1 MREGFK
7 ERTDL
12 MSKKKGLLKAAV
24 LCLLTAFTAGFS
36 MPFAVLAD
44 EEKDKGKVVRVG
56 VHEDPFFITDK
67 YGRKSGY
74 SYEYQRKIAAYTGWT
89 YEYVEGS
96 WSGLLEKL
104 KKGEI
109 DLMSDVSFSEERKK
123 DMLFSSLPMGTEAY
137 YIYITN
143 NNQDINSKNLSTL
156 NGKKIGVAEG
166 SIQKEIFLDWE
177 RSHGISAEIIEM
189 STSEADSLKQL
200 GTKYDAFVTIDIYGS
215 NEKLVPVCKIGSSSF
230 YFAVTKSRPDIL
242 EELDSALNKIQDEN
256 KYYDQQLHDKYL
268 KSSETNKYLNN
279 EEKEWLGKHGKIR
292 VGYQDN
298 YLAFCAKDPAT
309 GKLTG
314 ALKDY
319 LDYAALAF
327 ENAHLEFEPVA
338 YPTASE
344 AIEAMKRGEVDCV
357 FPANLTDYDAEQLGI
372 IMTPALMTT
381 EMDAVV
387 RASEQKEF
395 LRKDKVIVAVNEGN
409 TNYDMFLADHYPKWE
424 RAYFKDTPAGLEAI
438 AVGKA
443 DCVIISS
450 YRYSNI
456 SKQCEKLHLATVYT
470 GVNMDYCFAVSDGNT
485 VLYSILA
492 KVIGVVPDGIVHS
505 ALTYYSTEDVK
516 SSLGEVIKDNLFI
529 ILTVIAVILFFIV
542 LLLLHNIRANRMILE
557 KEDQVKDLNRKAFVD
572 PLTQV
577 RNKSAYNEY
586 IHNLQERLDKD
597 EEFDLAIGI
606 FDCNDLKD
614 INDQYGKE
622 KGDVYI
628 KNACSMICRIFSHS
642 PVFRIGGDK
651 FAVILMNS
659 DYSSRDELI
668 SQLDKKQN
676 ERNSVVK
683 SIWEKVH
690 IAYGIA
696 VYDHE
701 LDDAIS
707 DTKHRADKVM
717 YDTKRKMKSK
727 K

>member
-1 MREGFK
+1 MGK
-7 ERTDL
+7 N
-12 MSKKKGLLKAAV
+12 KGLLKAAALFMLV
-24 LCLLTAFTAGFS
+24 VFIAGFS
-36 MPFAVLAD
+36 VPLSVSA
-44 EEKDKGKVVRVG
+44 EEKKGKTVRVG
-56 VHEDPFFITDK
+56 VHEAPFFITDK

-74 SYEYQRKIAAYTGWT
+74 SYEYQRKISAYTGWT

-96 WSGLLEKL
+96 WSELLDKL

-109 DLMSDVSFSEERKK
+109 DLMSDVSYSEERKK

-137 YIYITN
+137 YVYITSN
-143 NNQDINSKNLSTL
+143 NTDISPRNLSSL
-156 NGKKIGVAEG
+156 NGKRVGVGQG
-166 SIQKEIFLDWE
+166 SIQKEMFIEWE
-177 RSHGISAEIIEM
+177 NSHGINAEIVEM
-189 STSEADSLKQL
+189 TCSEADSLKLL
-200 GTKYDAFVTIDIYGS
+200 GKNYDAFVTVDIYGS
-215 NEKLVPVCKIGSSSF
+215 NEKLVPAWKIGSSSF
-230 YFAVTKSRPDIL
+230 YFVVTKSRPDLL
-242 EELDSALNKIQDEN
+242 EELNSALNRIQDEN

-268 KSSETNKYLNN
+268 KSSETNKYLNS
-279 EEKEWLGKHGKIR
+279 EEKEWLANHGKIR

-338 YPTASE
+338 YPTASD

-357 FPANLTDYDAEQLGI
+357 FPANLTDFDAEQLGI
-372 IMTPALMTT
+372 LMSPALMTT

-395 LRKDKVIVAVNEGN
+395 LRKDKIIVAVNEGN

-438 AVGKA
+438 AEGKA

-470 GVNMDYCFAVSDGNT
+470 GVNMDYCIAVSEGNS
-485 VLYSILA
+485 VLYSILS
-492 KVIGVVPDGIVHS
+492 KIIGVVPNGIVHS

-516 SSLGEVIKDNLFI
+516 TSLGEIIKDNLFI
-529 ILTVIAVILFFIV
+529 ILTVIAVILFVIV
-542 LLLLHNIRANRMILE
+542 LLLLHNIRANKMILE
-557 KEDQVKDLNRKAFVD
+557 KEDQVKDLNRKAYVD
-572 PLTQV
+572 PLTMV

-586 IHNLQERLDKD
+586 IKKLQEQLDRD
-597 EEFDLAIGI
+597 EVIDLAIGI
-606 FDCNDLKD
+606 FDCNDLKS
-614 INDQYGKE
+614 INDQYGHE
-622 KGDVYI
+622 KGDIYI
-628 KNACSMICRIFSHS
+628 KNACSMICKVFGHS
-642 PVFRIGGDK
+642 PVFRIGGDE
-651 FAVILMNS
+651 FAIILMNS
-659 DYSSRDELI
+659 DFTNRDELVA
-668 SQLDKKQN
+668 QLDKKQE

-683 SIWEKVH
+683 SSWERVH
-690 IAYGIA
+690 IAHGIA

-701 LDDAIS
+701 LDDELG
-707 DTKHRADKVM
+707 DTARRADKFM
-717 YDTKRKMKSK
+717 YDNKRKMKSRK
-727 K
+727 

>member
-1 MREGFK
+1 MLVVFI
-7 ERTDL
+7 
-12 MSKKKGLLKAAV
+12 
-24 LCLLTAFTAGFS
+24 AGFS
-36 MPFAVLAD
+36 VPLSVSA
-44 EEKDKGKVVRVG
+44 EEKKGKTVRVG
-56 VHEDPFFITDK
+56 VHEAPFFITDK

-74 SYEYQRKIAAYTGWT
+74 SYEYQRKISAYTGWT

-96 WSGLLEKL
+96 WSELLDKL

-109 DLMSDVSFSEERKK
+109 DLMSDVSYSEERKK

-137 YIYITN
+137 YVYITSN
-143 NNQDINSKNLSTL
+143 NTDISPRNLSSL
-156 NGKKIGVAEG
+156 NGKRVGVGQG
-166 SIQKEIFLDWE
+166 SIQKEMFIEWE
-177 RSHGISAEIIEM
+177 KSHGINAEIVEM
-189 STSEADSLKQL
+189 TCSEADSLKLL
-200 GTKYDAFVTIDIYGS
+200 GKNYDAFVTVDIYGS
-215 NEKLVPVCKIGSSSF
+215 NEKLVPAWKIGSSSF
-230 YFAVTKSRPDIL
+230 YFVVTKSRPDLL
-242 EELDSALNKIQDEN
+242 EELNSALNRIQDEN

-268 KSSETNKYLNN
+268 KSSETNKYLNS
-279 EEKEWLGKHGKIR
+279 EEKEWLANHGKIR

-338 YPTASE
+338 YPTASD

-357 FPANLTDYDAEQLGI
+357 FPANLTDFDAEQLGI
-372 IMTPALMTT
+372 LMSPALMTT

-395 LRKDKVIVAVNEGN
+395 LRKDKIIVAVNEGN

-438 AVGKA
+438 AEGKA

-470 GVNMDYCFAVSDGNT
+470 GVNMDYCIAVSEGNS
-485 VLYSILA
+485 VLYSILS
-492 KVIGVVPDGIVHS
+492 KIIGVVPNGIVHS

-516 SSLGEVIKDNLFI
+516 TSLGEIIKDNLFI
-529 ILTVIAVILFFIV
+529 ILTVIAVILFVIV
-542 LLLLHNIRANRMILE
+542 LLLLHNIRANKMILE
-557 KEDQVKDLNRKAFVD
+557 KEDQVKDLNRKAYVD
-572 PLTQV
+572 PLTMV

-586 IHNLQERLDKD
+586 IKKLQEQLDRD
-597 EEFDLAIGI
+597 EVIDLAIGI
-606 FDCNDLKD
+606 FDCNDLKS
-614 INDQYGKE
+614 INDQYGHE
-622 KGDVYI
+622 KGDIYI
-628 KNACSMICRIFSHS
+628 KNACSMICKVFGHS
-642 PVFRIGGDK
+642 PVFRIGGDE
-651 FAVILMNS
+651 FAIILMNS
-659 DYSSRDELI
+659 DFTNRDELVA
-668 SQLDKKQN
+668 QLDKKQE

-683 SIWEKVH
+683 SSWERVH
-690 IAYGIA
+690 IAHGIA

-701 LDDAIS
+701 LDDELG
-707 DTKHRADKVM
+707 DTARRADKFM
-717 YDTKRKMKSK
+717 YDNKRKMKSRK
-727 K
+727 

>member
-1 MREGFK
+1 MLVVFI
-7 ERTDL
+7 
-12 MSKKKGLLKAAV
+12 
-24 LCLLTAFTAGFS
+24 AGFS
-36 MPFAVLAD
+36 VPLSVSA
-44 EEKDKGKVVRVG
+44 EEKKGKTVRVG
-56 VHEDPFFITDK
+56 VHEAPFFITDK

-74 SYEYQRKIAAYTGWT
+74 SYEYQRKISAYTGWT

-96 WSGLLEKL
+96 WSELLDKL

-109 DLMSDVSFSEERKK
+109 DLMSDVSYSEERKK

-137 YIYITN
+137 YVYITSN
-143 NNQDINSKNLSTL
+143 NTDISPRNLSSL
-156 NGKKIGVAEG
+156 NGKRVGVGQG
-166 SIQKEIFLDWE
+166 SIQKEMFIEWE
-177 RSHGISAEIIEM
+177 KSHGINAEIVEM
-189 STSEADSLKQL
+189 TCSEADSLKLL
-200 GTKYDAFVTIDIYGS
+200 GKNYDAFVTVDIYGS
-215 NEKLVPVCKIGSSSF
+215 NEKLVPAWKIGSSSF
-230 YFAVTKSRPDIL
+230 YFVVTKSRPDLL
-242 EELDSALNKIQDEN
+242 EELNNALNRIQDEN

-268 KSSETNKYLNN
+268 KSSETNKYLNS
-279 EEKEWLGKHGKIR
+279 EEKEWLANHGKIR

-338 YPTASE
+338 YPTASD

-357 FPANLTDYDAEQLGI
+357 FPANLTDFDAEQLGI
-372 IMTPALMTT
+372 LMSPALMTT

-395 LRKDKVIVAVNEGN
+395 LRKDKIIVAVNEGN

-438 AVGKA
+438 AEGKA

-470 GVNMDYCFAVSDGNT
+470 GVNMDYCIAVSEGNS
-485 VLYSILA
+485 VLYSILS
-492 KVIGVVPDGIVHS
+492 KIIGVVPNGIVHS

-516 SSLGEVIKDNLFI
+516 TSLGEIIKDNLFI
-529 ILTVIAVILFFIV
+529 ILTVIAVILFVIV
-542 LLLLHNIRANRMILE
+542 LLLLHNIRANKMILE
-557 KEDQVKDLNRKAFVD
+557 KEDQVKDLNRKAYVD
-572 PLTQV
+572 PLTMV

-586 IHNLQERLDKD
+586 IKKLQDQLDRD
-597 EEFDLAIGI
+597 EVIDLAIGI
-606 FDCNDLKD
+606 FDCNDLKS
-614 INDQYGKE
+614 INDQYGHE
-622 KGDVYI
+622 KGDIYI
-628 KNACSMICRIFSHS
+628 KNACSMICKVFGHS
-642 PVFRIGGDK
+642 PVFRIGGDE
-651 FAVILMNS
+651 FAIILMNS
-659 DYSSRDELI
+659 DFTNRDELVA
-668 SQLDKKQN
+668 QLDKKQE

-683 SIWEKVH
+683 SSWERVH
-690 IAYGIA
+690 IAHGIA

-701 LDDAIS
+701 LDDELG
-707 DTKHRADKVM
+707 DTARRADKFM
-717 YDTKRKMKSK
+717 YDNKRKMKNTK
-727 K
+727 

>member
-1 MREGFK
+1 MGK
-7 ERTDL
+7 N
-12 MSKKKGLLKAAV
+12 KGLLKAAALFMLV
-24 LCLLTAFTAGFS
+24 VFIAGFS
-36 MPFAVLAD
+36 VPLSVSA
-44 EEKDKGKVVRVG
+44 EEKKGKTVRVG
-56 VHEDPFFITDK
+56 VHEAPFFITDK

-74 SYEYQRKIAAYTGWT
+74 SYEYQRKISAYTGWT

-96 WSGLLEKL
+96 WSELLDKL

-109 DLMSDVSFSEERKK
+109 DLMSDVSYSEERKK

-137 YIYITN
+137 YVYITSN
-143 NNQDINSKNLSTL
+143 NTDISPRNLSSL
-156 NGKKIGVAEG
+156 NGKRVGVGQG
-166 SIQKEIFLDWE
+166 SIQKEMFIEWE
-177 RSHGISAEIIEM
+177 KSHGINAEIVEM
-189 STSEADSLKQL
+189 TCSEADSLKLL
-200 GTKYDAFVTIDIYGS
+200 GKNYDAFVTVDIYGS
-215 NEKLVPVCKIGSSSF
+215 NEKLVPAWKIGSSSF
-230 YFAVTKSRPDIL
+230 YFVVTKSRPDLL
-242 EELDSALNKIQDEN
+242 EELNSALNRIQDEN

-268 KSSETNKYLNN
+268 KSSETNKYLNS
-279 EEKEWLGKHGKIR
+279 EEKEWLANHGKIR

-338 YPTASE
+338 YPTASD

-357 FPANLTDYDAEQLGI
+357 FPANLTDFDAEQLGI
-372 IMTPALMTT
+372 LMSPALMTT

-395 LRKDKVIVAVNEGN
+395 LRKDKIIVAVNEGN

-438 AVGKA
+438 AEGKA

-470 GVNMDYCFAVSDGNT
+470 GVNMDYCIAVSEGNS
-485 VLYSILA
+485 VLYSILS
-492 KVIGVVPDGIVHS
+492 KIIGVVPNGIVHS

-516 SSLGEVIKDNLFI
+516 TSLGEIIKDNLFI
-529 ILTVIAVILFFIV
+529 ILTVIAVILFVIV
-542 LLLLHNIRANRMILE
+542 LLLLHNIRANKMILE
-557 KEDQVKDLNRKAFVD
+557 KEDQVKDLNRKAYVD
-572 PLTQV
+572 PLTMV

-586 IHNLQERLDKD
+586 IKKLQDQLDRD
-597 EEFDLAIGI
+597 EVIDLAIGI
-606 FDCNDLKD
+606 FDCNDLKS
-614 INDQYGKE
+614 INDQYGHE
-622 KGDVYI
+622 KGDIYI
-628 KNACSMICRIFSHS
+628 KNACSMICKVFGHS
-642 PVFRIGGDK
+642 PVFRIGGDE
-651 FAVILMNS
+651 FAIILMNS
-659 DYSSRDELI
+659 DFSNRDELVA
-668 SQLDKKQN
+668 QLDKKQE

-683 SIWEKVH
+683 SSWERVH
-690 IAYGIA
+690 IAHGIA

-701 LDDAIS
+701 LDDELG
-707 DTKHRADKVM
+707 DTARRADKFM
-717 YDTKRKMKSK
+717 YDNKRKMKSRK
-727 K
+727 

>member
-1 MREGFK
+1 MGK
-7 ERTDL
+7 N
-12 MSKKKGLLKAAV
+12 KGLLKAAALFMLV
-24 LCLLTAFTAGFS
+24 VFIAGFS
-36 MPFAVLAD
+36 VPLSVSA
-44 EEKDKGKVVRVG
+44 EEKKGKTVRVG
-56 VHEDPFFITDK
+56 VHEAPFFITDK

-74 SYEYQRKIAAYTGWT
+74 SYEYQRKISAYTGWT

-96 WSGLLEKL
+96 WSELLDKL

-109 DLMSDVSFSEERKK
+109 DLMSDVSYSEERKK

-137 YIYITN
+137 YVYITSN
-143 NNQDINSKNLSTL
+143 NSDISSRNLSSL
-156 NGKKIGVAEG
+156 NGKRVGVGQG
-166 SIQKEIFLDWE
+166 SIQKEMFIEWE
-177 RSHGISAEIIEM
+177 KSHGINAEIVEM
-189 STSEADSLKQL
+189 TCSEADSLKLL
-200 GTKYDAFVTIDIYGS
+200 GKNYDAFVTVDIYGS
-215 NEKLVPVCKIGSSSF
+215 NEKLVPVWKIGSSSF
-230 YFAVTKSRPDIL
+230 YFVVTKSRPDLL
-242 EELDSALNKIQDEN
+242 EELNNALNRIQDEN

-268 KSSETNKYLNN
+268 KSSETNKYLNS
-279 EEKEWLGKHGKIR
+279 EEKEWLANHGKIR

-338 YPTASE
+338 YPTASD

-357 FPANLTDYDAEQLGI
+357 FPANLTDFDAEQLGI
-372 IMTPALMTT
+372 LMSPALMTT

-395 LRKDKVIVAVNEGN
+395 LRKDKIIVAVNEGN

-438 AVGKA
+438 AEGKA

-470 GVNMDYCFAVSDGNT
+470 GVNMDYCIAVSEGNS

-492 KVIGVVPDGIVHS
+492 KIIGVVPNGIVHS

-516 SSLGEVIKDNLFI
+516 TSLGEIIKDNLFI
-529 ILTVIAVILFFIV
+529 ILTVIAVILFVIV
-542 LLLLHNIRANRMILE
+542 LLLLHNIRANKMILE
-557 KEDQVKDLNRKAFVD
+557 KEDQVKDLNRKAYVD
-572 PLTQV
+572 PLTMV

-586 IHNLQERLDKD
+586 IKKLQDQLDRD
-597 EEFDLAIGI
+597 EVIDLAVGI
-606 FDCNDLKD
+606 FDCNDLKS
-614 INDQYGKE
+614 INDQYGHE
-622 KGDVYI
+622 KGDIYI
-628 KNACSMICRIFSHS
+628 KNACSMICKVFGHS
-642 PVFRIGGDK
+642 PVFRIGGDE
-651 FAVILMNS
+651 FAIILMNS
-659 DYSSRDELI
+659 DFSNRDELVA
-668 SQLDKKQN
+668 QLDKKQE

-683 SIWEKVH
+683 SIWERVH
-690 IAYGIA
+690 IAHGIA

-701 LDDAIS
+701 LDDELS
-707 DTKHRADKVM
+707 DTARRADKSM
-717 YDTKRKMKSK
+717 YDNKRKMKNTK
-727 K
+727 

>member
-1 MREGFK
+1 MGK
-7 ERTDL
+7 N
-12 MSKKKGLLKAAV
+12 KGLLKAAALFMLV
-24 LCLLTAFTAGFS
+24 VFIAGFS
-36 MPFAVLAD
+36 VPLSVSA
-44 EEKDKGKVVRVG
+44 EEKKGKTVRVG
-56 VHEDPFFITDK
+56 VHEAPFFITDK

-96 WSGLLEKL
+96 WSELLDKL

-109 DLMSDVSFSEERKK
+109 DLMSDVSYSEERKK

-137 YIYITN
+137 YVYITSN
-143 NNQDINSKNLSTL
+143 NMDISSRNLSSL
-156 NGKKIGVAEG
+156 NGKRVGVGQG
-166 SIQKEIFLDWE
+166 SIQKEMFIEWE
-177 RSHGISAEIIEM
+177 KSHGINAEIVEM
-189 STSEADSLKQL
+189 TCSEADSLKLL
-200 GTKYDAFVTIDIYGS
+200 GKNYDAFVTVDIYGS
-215 NEKLVPVCKIGSSSF
+215 NEKLVPVWKIGSSSF
-230 YFAVTKSRPDIL
+230 YFVVTKSRPDLL
-242 EELDSALNKIQDEN
+242 EELNNALNRIQDEN

-268 KSSETNKYLNN
+268 KSSETNKYLNS
-279 EEKEWLGKHGKIR
+279 EEKEWLANHGKIR

-338 YPTASE
+338 YPTASD
-344 AIEAMKRGEVDCV
+344 AIDAMKRGEVDCV
-357 FPANLTDYDAEQLGI
+357 FPANLTDFDAEQLGI
-372 IMTPALMTT
+372 LMSPALMTT

-395 LRKDKVIVAVNEGN
+395 LRKDKIIVAVNEGN

-438 AVGKA
+438 AEGKA

-470 GVNMDYCFAVSDGNT
+470 GVNMDYCIAVSEGNS

-492 KVIGVVPDGIVHS
+492 KIIGVVPNGIVHS

-516 SSLGEVIKDNLFI
+516 TSLGEIIKDNLFI
-529 ILTVIAVILFFIV
+529 ILTVIAVILFVIV
-542 LLLLHNIRANRMILE
+542 LLLLHNIRANKMILE
-557 KEDQVKDLNRKAFVD
+557 KEDQVKDLNRKAYVD
-572 PLTQV
+572 PLTMV

-586 IHNLQERLDKD
+586 IKKLQEQLDRD
-597 EEFDLAIGI
+597 EVIDLAIGI
-606 FDCNDLKD
+606 FDCNDLKS
-614 INDQYGKE
+614 INDQYGHE
-622 KGDVYI
+622 KGDIYI
-628 KNACSMICRIFSHS
+628 KNSCSMICKVFGHS
-642 PVFRIGGDK
+642 PVFRIGGDE
-651 FAVILMNS
+651 FAIILMNS
-659 DYSSRDELI
+659 DFSNRDELVA
-668 SQLDKKQN
+668 QLDKKQE

-683 SIWEKVH
+683 SIWERVH
-690 IAYGIA
+690 IAHGIA

-701 LDDAIS
+701 LDDELS
-707 DTKHRADKVM
+707 DTARRADKFM
-717 YDTKRKMKSK
+717 YDNKRKMKNTK
-727 K
+727 

>member
-1 MREGFK
+1 MGK
-7 ERTDL
+7 N
-12 MSKKKGLLKAAV
+12 KGLLKAAALFMLV
-24 LCLLTAFTAGFS
+24 VFIAGFS
-36 MPFAVLAD
+36 VPLSVSA
-44 EEKDKGKVVRVG
+44 EEKKGKTVRVG
-56 VHEDPFFITDK
+56 VHEAPFFITDK

-74 SYEYQRKIAAYTGWT
+74 SYEYQRKISAYTGWT

-96 WSGLLEKL
+96 WSELLDKL

-109 DLMSDVSFSEERKK
+109 DLMSDVSYSEERKK

-137 YIYITN
+137 YVYITSN
-143 NNQDINSKNLSTL
+143 NSDISSRNLSSL
-156 NGKKIGVAEG
+156 NGKRVGVGQG
-166 SIQKEIFLDWE
+166 SIQKEMFIEWE
-177 RSHGISAEIIEM
+177 KSHGINAEIVEM
-189 STSEADSLKQL
+189 TCSEADSLKLL
-200 GTKYDAFVTIDIYGS
+200 GKNYDAFVTVDIYGS
-215 NEKLVPVCKIGSSSF
+215 NEKLVPVWKIGSSSF
-230 YFAVTKSRPDIL
+230 YFVVTKSRPDLL
-242 EELDSALNKIQDEN
+242 EELNNALNRIQDEN

-268 KSSETNKYLNN
+268 KSSETNKYLNS
-279 EEKEWLGKHGKIR
+279 EEKEWLANHGKIR

-338 YPTASE
+338 YPTASD

-357 FPANLTDYDAEQLGI
+357 FPANLTDFDAEQLGI
-372 IMTPALMTT
+372 LMSPALMTT

-395 LRKDKVIVAVNEGN
+395 LRKDKIIVAVNEGN

-438 AVGKA
+438 AEGKA

-470 GVNMDYCFAVSDGNT
+470 GVNMDYCIAVSEGNA

-492 KVIGVVPDGIVHS
+492 KIIGVVPNGIVHS

-516 SSLGEVIKDNLFI
+516 TSLGEIIKDNLFI
-529 ILTVIAVILFFIV
+529 ILTVIAVILFVIV
-542 LLLLHNIRANRMILE
+542 LLLLHNIRANKMILE
-557 KEDQVKDLNRKAFVD
+557 KEDQVKDLNRKAYVD
-572 PLTQV
+572 PLTMV

-586 IHNLQERLDKD
+586 IKKLQDQLDRD
-597 EEFDLAIGI
+597 EVIDLAIGI
-606 FDCNDLKD
+606 FDCNDLKS
-614 INDQYGKE
+614 INDQYGHE
-622 KGDVYI
+622 KGDIYI
-628 KNACSMICRIFSHS
+628 KNACSMICKVFGHS
-642 PVFRIGGDK
+642 PVFRIGGDE
-651 FAVILMNS
+651 FAIILMNS
-659 DYSSRDELI
+659 DFSNRDELVA
-668 SQLDKKQN
+668 QLDKKQE

-683 SIWEKVH
+683 SIWERVH
-690 IAYGIA
+690 IAHGIA

-701 LDDAIS
+701 LDDELS
-707 DTKHRADKVM
+707 DTARRADKSM
-717 YDTKRKMKSK
+717 YDNKRKMKNTK
-727 K
+727 

>member
-1 MREGFK
+1 MGK
-7 ERTDL
+7 N
-12 MSKKKGLLKAAV
+12 KGLLKAAALFMLV
-24 LCLLTAFTAGFS
+24 VFIAGFS
-36 MPFAVLAD
+36 VPLSVSA
-44 EEKDKGKVVRVG
+44 EEKKGKTVRVG
-56 VHEDPFFITDK
+56 VHEAPFFITDK

-74 SYEYQRKIAAYTGWT
+74 SYEYQRKISAYTGWT

-96 WSGLLEKL
+96 WSELLDKL

-109 DLMSDVSFSEERKK
+109 DLMSDVSYSEERKK

-137 YIYITN
+137 YVYITSN
-143 NNQDINSKNLSTL
+143 NTDISPRNLSSL
-156 NGKKIGVAEG
+156 NGKRVGVGQG
-166 SIQKEIFLDWE
+166 SIQKEMFIEWE
-177 RSHGISAEIIEM
+177 KSHGINAEIVEM
-189 STSEADSLKQL
+189 TCSEADSLKLL
-200 GTKYDAFVTIDIYGS
+200 GKNYDAFVTVDIYGS
-215 NEKLVPVCKIGSSSF
+215 NEKLVPAWKIGSSSF
-230 YFAVTKSRPDIL
+230 YFVVTKSRPDLL
-242 EELDSALNKIQDEN
+242 EELNSALNRIQDEN

-268 KSSETNKYLNN
+268 KSSETNKYLNS
-279 EEKEWLGKHGKIR
+279 EEKEWLANHGKIR

-338 YPTASE
+338 YPTASD

-357 FPANLTDYDAEQLGI
+357 FPANLTDFDAEQLGI
-372 IMTPALMTT
+372 LMSPALMTT

-395 LRKDKVIVAVNEGN
+395 LRKDKIIVAVNEGN

-438 AVGKA
+438 AEGKA

-470 GVNMDYCFAVSDGNT
+470 GVNMDYCIAVSEGNS
-485 VLYSILA
+485 VLYSILS
-492 KVIGVVPDGIVHS
+492 KIIGVVPNGIVHS

-516 SSLGEVIKDNLFI
+516 TSLGEIIKDNLFI
-529 ILTVIAVILFFIV
+529 ILTVIAVILFVIV
-542 LLLLHNIRANRMILE
+542 LLLLHNIRANKMILE
-557 KEDQVKDLNRKAFVD
+557 KEDQVKDLNRKAYVD
-572 PLTQV
+572 PLTMV

-586 IHNLQERLDKD
+586 IKKLQDQLDRD
-597 EEFDLAIGI
+597 EVIDLAIGI
-606 FDCNDLKD
+606 FDCNDLKS
-614 INDQYGKE
+614 INDQYGHE
-622 KGDVYI
+622 KGDIYI
-628 KNACSMICRIFSHS
+628 KNACSMICKVFGHS
-642 PVFRIGGDK
+642 PVFRIGGDE
-651 FAVILMNS
+651 FAIILMNS
-659 DYSSRDELI
+659 DFTNRDELVA
-668 SQLDKKQN
+668 QLDKKQE

-683 SIWEKVH
+683 SIWERVH
-690 IAYGIA
+690 IAHGIA

-701 LDDAIS
+701 LDDELG
-707 DTKHRADKVM
+707 DTARRADKFM
-717 YDTKRKMKSK
+717 YDNKRKMKNTK
-727 K
+727 

>member
-1 MREGFK
+1 MLVVFI
-7 ERTDL
+7 
-12 MSKKKGLLKAAV
+12 
-24 LCLLTAFTAGFS
+24 AGFS
-36 MPFAVLAD
+36 VPLSVSA
-44 EEKDKGKVVRVG
+44 EEKKGKTVRVG
-56 VHEDPFFITDK
+56 VHEAPFFITDK

-74 SYEYQRKIAAYTGWT
+74 SYEYQRKISAYTGWT

-96 WSGLLEKL
+96 WSELLDKL

-109 DLMSDVSFSEERKK
+109 DLMSDVSYSEERKK

-137 YIYITN
+137 YVYITSN
-143 NNQDINSKNLSTL
+143 NTDISPRNLSSL
-156 NGKKIGVAEG
+156 NGKRVGVGQG
-166 SIQKEIFLDWE
+166 SIQKEMFIEWE
-177 RSHGISAEIIEM
+177 KSHGINAEIVEM
-189 STSEADSLKQL
+189 TCSEADSLKLL
-200 GTKYDAFVTIDIYGS
+200 GKNYDAFVTVDIYGS
-215 NEKLVPVCKIGSSSF
+215 NEKLVPAWKIGSSSF
-230 YFAVTKSRPDIL
+230 YFVVTKSRPDLL
-242 EELDSALNKIQDEN
+242 EELNSALNRIQDEN

-268 KSSETNKYLNN
+268 KSSETNKYLNS
-279 EEKEWLGKHGKIR
+279 EEKEWLANHGKIR

-338 YPTASE
+338 YPTASD

-357 FPANLTDYDAEQLGI
+357 FPANLTDFDAEQLGI
-372 IMTPALMTT
+372 LMSPALMTT

-395 LRKDKVIVAVNEGN
+395 LRKDKIIVAVNEGN

-438 AVGKA
+438 AEGKA

-470 GVNMDYCFAVSDGNT
+470 GVNMDYCIAVSEGNS
-485 VLYSILA
+485 VLYSILS
-492 KVIGVVPDGIVHS
+492 KIIGVVPNGIVHS

-516 SSLGEVIKDNLFI
+516 TSLGEIIKDNLFI
-529 ILTVIAVILFFIV
+529 ILTVIAVILFVIV
-542 LLLLHNIRANRMILE
+542 LLLLHNIRANKMILE
-557 KEDQVKDLNRKAFVD
+557 KEDQVKDLNRKAYVD
-572 PLTQV
+572 PLTMV

-586 IHNLQERLDKD
+586 IKKLQDQLDRD
-597 EEFDLAIGI
+597 EVIDLAIGI
-606 FDCNDLKD
+606 FDCNDLKS
-614 INDQYGKE
+614 INDQYGHE
-622 KGDVYI
+622 KGDIYI
-628 KNACSMICRIFSHS
+628 KNACSMICKVFGHS
-642 PVFRIGGDK
+642 PVFRIGGDE
-651 FAVILMNS
+651 FAIILMNS
-659 DYSSRDELI
+659 DFSNRDELVA
-668 SQLDKKQN
+668 QLDKKQE

-683 SIWEKVH
+683 SSWERVH
-690 IAYGIA
+690 IAHGIA

-701 LDDAIS
+701 LDDELG
-707 DTKHRADKVM
+707 DTARRADKFM
-717 YDTKRKMKSK
+717 YDNKRKMKSRK
-727 K
+727 

>member
-1 MREGFK
+1 MLVVFI
-7 ERTDL
+7 
-12 MSKKKGLLKAAV
+12 
-24 LCLLTAFTAGFS
+24 AGFS
-36 MPFAVLAD
+36 VPLSVSA
-44 EEKDKGKVVRVG
+44 EEKKGKTVRVG
-56 VHEDPFFITDK
+56 VHEAPFFITDK

-74 SYEYQRKIAAYTGWT
+74 SYEYQRKISAYTGWT

-96 WSGLLEKL
+96 WSELLDKL

-109 DLMSDVSFSEERKK
+109 DLMSDVSYSEERKK

-137 YIYITN
+137 YVYITSN
-143 NNQDINSKNLSTL
+143 NTDISPRNLSSL
-156 NGKKIGVAEG
+156 NGKRVGVGQG
-166 SIQKEIFLDWE
+166 SIQKEMFIEWE
-177 RSHGISAEIIEM
+177 KSHGINAEIVEM
-189 STSEADSLKQL
+189 TCSEADSLKLL
-200 GTKYDAFVTIDIYGS
+200 GKNYDAFVTVDIYGS
-215 NEKLVPVCKIGSSSF
+215 NEKLVPAWKIGSSSF
-230 YFAVTKSRPDIL
+230 YFVVTKSRPDLL
-242 EELDSALNKIQDEN
+242 EELNSALNRIQDEN

-268 KSSETNKYLNN
+268 KSSETNKYLNS
-279 EEKEWLGKHGKIR
+279 EEKEWLANHGKIR

-338 YPTASE
+338 YPTASD

-357 FPANLTDYDAEQLGI
+357 FPANLTDFDAEQLGI
-372 IMTPALMTT
+372 LMSPALMTT

-395 LRKDKVIVAVNEGN
+395 LRKDKIIVAVNEGN

-438 AVGKA
+438 AEGKA

-470 GVNMDYCFAVSDGNT
+470 GVNMDYCIAVSEGNS
-485 VLYSILA
+485 VLYSILS
-492 KVIGVVPDGIVHS
+492 KIIGVVPNGIVHS

-516 SSLGEVIKDNLFI
+516 TSLGEIIKDNLFI
-529 ILTVIAVILFFIV
+529 ILTVIAVILFVIV
-542 LLLLHNIRANRMILE
+542 LLLLHNIRANKMILE
-557 KEDQVKDLNRKAFVD
+557 KEDQVKDLNRKAYVD
-572 PLTQV
+572 PLTMV

-586 IHNLQERLDKD
+586 IKKLQDQLDRD
-597 EEFDLAIGI
+597 EVIDLAIGI
-606 FDCNDLKD
+606 FDCNDLKS
-614 INDQYGKE
+614 INDQYGHE
-622 KGDVYI
+622 KGDIYI
-628 KNACSMICRIFSHS
+628 KNACSMICKVFGHS
-642 PVFRIGGDK
+642 PVFRIGGDE
-651 FAVILMNS
+651 FAIILMNS
-659 DYSSRDELI
+659 DFTNRDELVA
-668 SQLDKKQN
+668 QLDKKQE

-683 SIWEKVH
+683 SSWERVH
-690 IAYGIA
+690 IAHGIA

-701 LDDAIS
+701 LDDELG
-707 DTKHRADKVM
+707 DTARRADKFM
-717 YDTKRKMKSK
+717 YDNKRKMKSRK
-727 K
+727 

>member
-1 MREGFK
+1 MGK
-7 ERTDL
+7 N
-12 MSKKKGLLKAAV
+12 KGLLKAAALFMLV
-24 LCLLTAFTAGFS
+24 VFIAGFS
-36 MPFAVLAD
+36 VPLSVSA
-44 EEKDKGKVVRVG
+44 EEKKGKTVRVG
-56 VHEDPFFITDK
+56 VHEAPFFITDK

-74 SYEYQRKIAAYTGWT
+74 SYEYQRKISAYTGWT

-96 WSGLLEKL
+96 WSELLDKL

-109 DLMSDVSFSEERKK
+109 DLMSDVSYSEERKK

-137 YIYITN
+137 YVYITSN
-143 NNQDINSKNLSTL
+143 NTDISPRNLSSL
-156 NGKKIGVAEG
+156 NGKRVGVGQG
-166 SIQKEIFLDWE
+166 SIQKEMFIEWE
-177 RSHGISAEIIEM
+177 KSHGINAEIVEM
-189 STSEADSLKQL
+189 TSSEADSLKLL
-200 GTKYDAFVTIDIYGS
+200 GKNYDAFVTVDIYGS
-215 NEKLVPVCKIGSSSF
+215 NEKLVPVWKIGSSSF
-230 YFAVTKSRPDIL
+230 YFVVTKSRPDLL
-242 EELDSALNKIQDEN
+242 EELNNALNRIQDEN

-268 KSSETNKYLNN
+268 KSSETNKYLNS
-279 EEKEWLGKHGKIR
+279 EEKEWLANHGKIR

-338 YPTASE
+338 YPTASD

-357 FPANLTDYDAEQLGI
+357 FPANLTDFDAEQLGI
-372 IMTPALMTT
+372 LMSPALMTT

-395 LRKDKVIVAVNEGN
+395 LRKDKIIVAVNEGN

-438 AVGKA
+438 AEGKA

-470 GVNMDYCFAVSDGNT
+470 GVNMDYCIAVSEGNS

-492 KVIGVVPDGIVHS
+492 KIIGVVPNGIVHS

-516 SSLGEVIKDNLFI
+516 TSLGEIIKDNLFI
-529 ILTVIAVILFFIV
+529 ILTVIAVILFVIV
-542 LLLLHNIRANRMILE
+542 LLLLHNIRANKMILE
-557 KEDQVKDLNRKAFVD
+557 KEDQVKDLNRKAYVD
-572 PLTQV
+572 PLTMV

-586 IHNLQERLDKD
+586 IKKLQEQLDRD
-597 EEFDLAIGI
+597 EVIDLAIGI
-606 FDCNDLKD
+606 FDCNDLKS
-614 INDQYGKE
+614 INDQYGHE
-622 KGDVYI
+622 KGDIYI
-628 KNACSMICRIFSHS
+628 KNACSMICKVFGHS
-642 PVFRIGGDK
+642 PVFRIGGDE
-651 FAVILMNS
+651 FAIILMNS
-659 DYSSRDELI
+659 DFSNRDELVA
-668 SQLDKKQN
+668 QLDKKQN
-676 ERNSVVK
+676 ERNAVVK
-683 SIWEKVH
+683 SIWERVH
-690 IAYGIA
+690 IAHGIA

-701 LDDAIS
+701 LDDELG
-707 DTKHRADKVM
+707 DTARRADKFM
-717 YDTKRKMKSK
+717 YDNKRKMKNTK
-727 K
+727 

>member
-1 MREGFK
+1 MGK
-7 ERTDL
+7 N
-12 MSKKKGLLKAAV
+12 KGLLKAAALFMLV
-24 LCLLTAFTAGFS
+24 VFIAGFS
-36 MPFAVLAD
+36 VPLSVSA
-44 EEKDKGKVVRVG
+44 EEKKGKTVRVG
-56 VHEDPFFITDK
+56 VHEAPFFITDK

-74 SYEYQRKIAAYTGWT
+74 SYEYQRKISAYTGWT

-96 WSGLLEKL
+96 WSELLDKL

-109 DLMSDVSFSEERKK
+109 DLMSDVSYSEERKK

-137 YIYITN
+137 YVYITSN
-143 NNQDINSKNLSTL
+143 NTDISPRNLSSL
-156 NGKKIGVAEG
+156 NGKRVGVGQG
-166 SIQKEIFLDWE
+166 SIQKEMFIEWE
-177 RSHGISAEIIEM
+177 KSHGINAEIVEM
-189 STSEADSLKQL
+189 TCSEADSLKLL
-200 GTKYDAFVTIDIYGS
+200 GKNYDAFVTVDIYGS
-215 NEKLVPVCKIGSSSF
+215 NEKLVPAWKIGSSSF
-230 YFAVTKSRPDIL
+230 YFVVTKSRPDLL
-242 EELDSALNKIQDEN
+242 EELNSALNRIQDEN

-268 KSSETNKYLNN
+268 KSSETNKYLNS
-279 EEKEWLGKHGKIR
+279 EEKEWLANHGKIR

-338 YPTASE
+338 YPTASD

-357 FPANLTDYDAEQLGI
+357 FPANLTDFDAEQLGI
-372 IMTPALMTT
+372 LMSPALMTT

-395 LRKDKVIVAVNEGN
+395 LRKDKIIVAVNEGN

-438 AVGKA
+438 AEGKA

-470 GVNMDYCFAVSDGNT
+470 GVNMDYCIAVSEGNS
-485 VLYSILA
+485 VLYSILS
-492 KVIGVVPDGIVHS
+492 KIIGVVPNGIVHS

-516 SSLGEVIKDNLFI
+516 TSLGEIIKDNLFI
-529 ILTVIAVILFFIV
+529 ILTVIAVILFVIV
-542 LLLLHNIRANRMILE
+542 LLLLHNIRANKMILE
-557 KEDQVKDLNRKAFVD
+557 KEDQVKDLNRKAYVD
-572 PLTQV
+572 PLTMV

-586 IHNLQERLDKD
+586 IKKLQDQLDRD
-597 EEFDLAIGI
+597 EVIDLAIGI
-606 FDCNDLKD
+606 FDCNDLKS
-614 INDQYGKE
+614 INDQYGHE
-622 KGDVYI
+622 KGDIYI
-628 KNACSMICRIFSHS
+628 KNACSMICKVFGHS
-642 PVFRIGGDK
+642 PVFRIGGDE
-651 FAVILMNS
+651 FAIILMNS
-659 DYSSRDELI
+659 DFTNRDELVA
-668 SQLDKKQN
+668 QLDKKQE

-683 SIWEKVH
+683 SSWERVH
-690 IAYGIA
+690 IAHGIA

-701 LDDAIS
+701 LDDELG
-707 DTKHRADKVM
+707 DTARRADKFM
-717 YDTKRKMKSK
+717 YDNKRKMKNTK
-727 K
+727 

>member
-1 MREGFK
+1 MGK
-7 ERTDL
+7 N
-12 MSKKKGLLKAAV
+12 KGLLKAAALFMLV
-24 LCLLTAFTAGFS
+24 VFIAGFS
-36 MPFAVLAD
+36 VPLSVSA
-44 EEKDKGKVVRVG
+44 EEKKGKTVRVG
-56 VHEDPFFITDK
+56 VHEAPFFITDK

-74 SYEYQRKIAAYTGWT
+74 SYEYQRKISAYTGWT

-96 WSGLLEKL
+96 WSELLDKL

-109 DLMSDVSFSEERKK
+109 DLMSDVSYSEERKK

-137 YIYITN
+137 YVYITSN
-143 NNQDINSKNLSTL
+143 NTDISPRNLSSL
-156 NGKKIGVAEG
+156 NGKRVGVGQG
-166 SIQKEIFLDWE
+166 SIQKEMFIEWE
-177 RSHGISAEIIEM
+177 KSHGINAEIVEM
-189 STSEADSLKQL
+189 TCSEADSLKLL
-200 GTKYDAFVTIDIYGS
+200 GKNYDAFVTVDIYGS
-215 NEKLVPVCKIGSSSF
+215 NEKLVPAWKIGSSSF
-230 YFAVTKSRPDIL
+230 YFVVTKSRPDLL
-242 EELDSALNKIQDEN
+242 EELNSALNRIQDEN

-268 KSSETNKYLNN
+268 KSSETNKYLNS
-279 EEKEWLGKHGKIR
+279 EEKEWLANHGKIR

-338 YPTASE
+338 YPTASD

-357 FPANLTDYDAEQLGI
+357 FPANLTDFDAEQLGI
-372 IMTPALMTT
+372 LMSPALMTT

-395 LRKDKVIVAVNEGN
+395 LRKDKIIVAVNEGN

-438 AVGKA
+438 AEGKA

-470 GVNMDYCFAVSDGNT
+470 GVNMDYCIAVSEGNS
-485 VLYSILA
+485 VLYSILS
-492 KVIGVVPDGIVHS
+492 KIIGVVPNGIVHS

-516 SSLGEVIKDNLFI
+516 TSLGEIIKDNLFI
-529 ILTVIAVILFFIV
+529 ILTVIAVILFVIV
-542 LLLLHNIRANRMILE
+542 LLLLHNIRANKMILE
-557 KEDQVKDLNRKAFVD
+557 KEDQVKDLNRKAYVD
-572 PLTQV
+572 PLTMV

-586 IHNLQERLDKD
+586 IKKLQDQLDRD
-597 EEFDLAIGI
+597 EVIDLAIGI
-606 FDCNDLKD
+606 FDCNDLKS
-614 INDQYGKE
+614 INDQYGHE
-622 KGDVYI
+622 KGDIYI
-628 KNACSMICRIFSHS
+628 KNACSMICKVFGHS
-642 PVFRIGGDK
+642 PVFRIGGDE
-651 FAVILMNS
+651 FAIILMNS
-659 DYSSRDELI
+659 DFSNRDELVA
-668 SQLDKKQN
+668 QLDKKQE

-683 SIWEKVH
+683 SSWERVH
-690 IAYGIA
+690 IAHGIA

-701 LDDAIS
+701 LDDELG
-707 DTKHRADKVM
+707 DTARRADKFM
-717 YDTKRKMKSK
+717 YDNKRKMKNTK
-727 K
+727 

>member
-1 MREGFK
+1 MLVVFI
-7 ERTDL
+7 
-12 MSKKKGLLKAAV
+12 
-24 LCLLTAFTAGFS
+24 AGFS
-36 MPFAVLAD
+36 VPLSVSA
-44 EEKDKGKVVRVG
+44 EEKKGKTVRVG
-56 VHEDPFFITDK
+56 VHEAPFFITDK

-74 SYEYQRKIAAYTGWT
+74 SYEYQRKISAYTGWT

-96 WSGLLEKL
+96 WSELLEKL

-109 DLMSDVSFSEERKK
+109 DLMSDVSYSEERKK

-137 YIYITN
+137 YVYITSN
-143 NNQDINSKNLSTL
+143 NTDISSRNLSSL
-156 NGKKIGVAEG
+156 NGKRVGVGQG
-166 SIQKEIFLDWE
+166 SIQKEMFIEWE
-177 RSHGISAEIIEM
+177 KSHGINAEIVEM
-189 STSEADSLKQL
+189 TCSEADSLKLL
-200 GTKYDAFVTIDIYGS
+200 GKNYDAFVTVDIYGS
-215 NEKLVPVCKIGSSSF
+215 NEKLVPVWKIGSSSF
-230 YFAVTKSRPDIL
+230 YFVVTKSRPDLL
-242 EELDSALNKIQDEN
+242 EELNNALNRIQDEN

-268 KSSETNKYLNN
+268 KSSETNKYLNS
-279 EEKEWLGKHGKIR
+279 EEKEWLANHGKIR

-309 GKLTG
+309 GKLNG

-338 YPTASE
+338 YPTASD

-357 FPANLTDYDAEQLGI
+357 FPANLTDFDAEQLGI
-372 IMTPALMTT
+372 LMSPALMTT

-395 LRKDKVIVAVNEGN
+395 LRKDKIIVAVNEGN

-438 AVGKA
+438 AEGKA

-470 GVNMDYCFAVSDGNT
+470 GVNMDYCIAVSEGNS

-492 KVIGVVPDGIVHS
+492 KIIGVVPNGIVHS

-516 SSLGEVIKDNLFI
+516 TSLGEIIKDNLFI
-529 ILTVIAVILFFIV
+529 ILTVIAVILFVIV
-542 LLLLHNIRANRMILE
+542 LLLLHNIRANKMILE
-557 KEDQVKDLNRKAFVD
+557 KEDQVKDLNRKAYVD
-572 PLTQV
+572 PLTMV

-586 IHNLQERLDKD
+586 IKKLQDQLDRD
-597 EEFDLAIGI
+597 EVIDLAIGI
-606 FDCNDLKD
+606 FDCNDLKS
-614 INDQYGKE
+614 INDQYGHE
-622 KGDVYI
+622 KGDIYI
-628 KNACSMICRIFSHS
+628 KNACSMICKVFGHS
-642 PVFRIGGDK
+642 PVFRIGGDE
-651 FAVILMNS
+651 FAIILMNS
-659 DYSSRDELI
+659 DFSNRDELVA
-668 SQLDKKQN
+668 QLDKKQE

-683 SIWEKVH
+683 SIWERVH
-690 IAYGIA
+690 IAHGIA

-701 LDDAIS
+701 LDDELS
-707 DTKHRADKVM
+707 DTARRADKSM
-717 YDTKRKMKSK
+717 YDNKRKMKNTK
-727 K
+727 

>member
-1 MREGFK
+1 MGK
-7 ERTDL
+7 N
-12 MSKKKGLLKAAV
+12 KGLLKAAALFMLV
-24 LCLLTAFTAGFS
+24 VFIAGFS
-36 MPFAVLAD
+36 VPLSVSA
-44 EEKDKGKVVRVG
+44 EEKKGKTVRVG
-56 VHEDPFFITDK
+56 VHEAPFFITDK

-74 SYEYQRKIAAYTGWT
+74 SYEYQRKISAYTGWT

-96 WSGLLEKL
+96 WSELLEKL

-109 DLMSDVSFSEERKK
+109 DLMSDVSYSEERKK

-137 YIYITN
+137 YVYITSN
-143 NNQDINSKNLSTL
+143 NTDISPRNLSSL
-156 NGKKIGVAEG
+156 NGKRVGVGQG
-166 SIQKEIFLDWE
+166 SIQKEMFIEWE
-177 RSHGISAEIIEM
+177 KSHGINAEIVEM
-189 STSEADSLKQL
+189 TCSEADSLKLL
-200 GTKYDAFVTIDIYGS
+200 GKNYDAFVTVDIYGS
-215 NEKLVPVCKIGSSSF
+215 NEKLVPAWKIGSSSF
-230 YFAVTKSRPDIL
+230 YFVVTKSRPDLL
-242 EELDSALNKIQDEN
+242 EELNSALNRIQDEN

-268 KSSETNKYLNN
+268 KSSETNKYLNS
-279 EEKEWLGKHGKIR
+279 EEKEWLANHGKIR

-338 YPTASE
+338 YPTASD

-357 FPANLTDYDAEQLGI
+357 FPANLTDFDAEQLGI
-372 IMTPALMTT
+372 LMSPALMTT

-395 LRKDKVIVAVNEGN
+395 LRKDKIIVAVNEGN

-438 AVGKA
+438 AEGKA

-470 GVNMDYCFAVSDGNT
+470 GVNMDYCIAVSEGNS
-485 VLYSILA
+485 VLYSILS
-492 KVIGVVPDGIVHS
+492 KIIGVVPNGIVHS

-516 SSLGEVIKDNLFI
+516 TSLGEIIKDNLFI
-529 ILTVIAVILFFIV
+529 ILTVIAVILFVIV
-542 LLLLHNIRANRMILE
+542 LLLLHNIRANKMILE
-557 KEDQVKDLNRKAFVD
+557 KEDQVKDLNRKAYVD
-572 PLTQV
+572 PLTMV

-586 IHNLQERLDKD
+586 IKKLQDQLDRD
-597 EEFDLAIGI
+597 EVIDLAIGI
-606 FDCNDLKD
+606 FDCNDLKS
-614 INDQYGKE
+614 INDQYGHE
-622 KGDVYI
+622 KGDIYI
-628 KNACSMICRIFSHS
+628 KNACSMICKVFGHS
-642 PVFRIGGDK
+642 PVFRIGGDE
-651 FAVILMNS
+651 FAIILMNS
-659 DYSSRDELI
+659 DFTNRDELVA
-668 SQLDKKQN
+668 QLDKKQE

-683 SIWEKVH
+683 SSWERVH
-690 IAYGIA
+690 IAHGIA

-701 LDDAIS
+701 LDDELG
-707 DTKHRADKVM
+707 DTARRADKFM
-717 YDTKRKMKSK
+717 YDNKRKMKNTK
-727 K
+727 

>member
-1 MREGFK
+1 MGK
-7 ERTDL
+7 N
-12 MSKKKGLLKAAV
+12 KGLLKAAALFMLV
-24 LCLLTAFTAGFS
+24 VFIAGFS
-36 MPFAVLAD
+36 VPLSVSA
-44 EEKDKGKVVRVG
+44 EEKKGKTVRVG
-56 VHEDPFFITDK
+56 VHEAPFFITDK

-74 SYEYQRKIAAYTGWT
+74 SYEYQRKISAYTGWT

-96 WSGLLEKL
+96 WSELLDKL

-109 DLMSDVSFSEERKK
+109 DLMSDVSYSEERKK

-137 YIYITN
+137 YVYITSN
-143 NNQDINSKNLSTL
+143 NTDISPRNLSSL
-156 NGKKIGVAEG
+156 NGKRVGVGQG
-166 SIQKEIFLDWE
+166 SIQKEMFIEWE
-177 RSHGISAEIIEM
+177 KSHGINAEIVEM
-189 STSEADSLKQL
+189 TCSEADSLKLL
-200 GTKYDAFVTIDIYGS
+200 GKNYDAFVTVDIYGS
-215 NEKLVPVCKIGSSSF
+215 NEKLVPAWKIGSSSF
-230 YFAVTKSRPDIL
+230 YFVVTKSRPDLL
-242 EELDSALNKIQDEN
+242 EELNNALNRIQDEN

-268 KSSETNKYLNN
+268 KSSETNKYLNS
-279 EEKEWLGKHGKIR
+279 EEKEWLANHGKIR

-338 YPTASE
+338 YPTASD

-357 FPANLTDYDAEQLGI
+357 FPANLTDFDAEQLGI
-372 IMTPALMTT
+372 LMSPALMTT

-395 LRKDKVIVAVNEGN
+395 LRKDKIIVAVNEGN

-438 AVGKA
+438 AEGKA

-470 GVNMDYCFAVSDGNT
+470 GVNMDYCIAVSEGNS
-485 VLYSILA
+485 VLYSILS
-492 KVIGVVPDGIVHS
+492 KIIGVVPNGIVHS

-516 SSLGEVIKDNLFI
+516 TSLGEIIKDNLFI
-529 ILTVIAVILFFIV
+529 ILTVIAVILFVIV
-542 LLLLHNIRANRMILE
+542 LLLLHNIRANKMILE
-557 KEDQVKDLNRKAFVD
+557 KEDQVKDLNRKAYVD
-572 PLTQV
+572 PLTMV

-586 IHNLQERLDKD
+586 IKKLQEQLDRD
-597 EEFDLAIGI
+597 EVIDLAIGI
-606 FDCNDLKD
+606 FDCNDLKS
-614 INDQYGKE
+614 INDQYGHE
-622 KGDVYI
+622 KGDIYI
-628 KNACSMICRIFSHS
+628 KNACSMICKVFGHS
-642 PVFRIGGDK
+642 PVFRIGGDE
-651 FAVILMNS
+651 FAIILMNS
-659 DYSSRDELI
+659 DFSNRDELVA
-668 SQLDKKQN
+668 QLDKKQE

-683 SIWEKVH
+683 SIWERVH
-690 IAYGIA
+690 IAHGIA

-701 LDDAIS
+701 LDDELS
-707 DTKHRADKVM
+707 DTARRADKSM
-717 YDTKRKMKSK
+717 YDNKRKMKNTK
-727 K
+727 

>member
-1 MREGFK
+1 MLVVFI
-7 ERTDL
+7 
-12 MSKKKGLLKAAV
+12 
-24 LCLLTAFTAGFS
+24 AGFS
-36 MPFAVLAD
+36 VPLSVSA
-44 EEKDKGKVVRVG
+44 EEKKGKTVRVG
-56 VHEDPFFITDK
+56 VHEAPFFITDK

-74 SYEYQRKIAAYTGWT
+74 SYEYQRKISAYTGWT

-96 WSGLLEKL
+96 WSELLEKL

-109 DLMSDVSFSEERKK
+109 DLMSDVSYSEERKK

-137 YIYITN
+137 YVYITSN
-143 NNQDINSKNLSTL
+143 NTDISPRNLSSL
-156 NGKKIGVAEG
+156 NGKRVGVGQG
-166 SIQKEIFLDWE
+166 SIQKEMFIEWE
-177 RSHGISAEIIEM
+177 KSHGINAEIVEM
-189 STSEADSLKQL
+189 TCSEADSLKLL
-200 GTKYDAFVTIDIYGS
+200 GKNYDAFVTVDIYGS
-215 NEKLVPVCKIGSSSF
+215 NEKLVPAWKIGSSSF
-230 YFAVTKSRPDIL
+230 YFVVTKSRPDLL
-242 EELDSALNKIQDEN
+242 EELNSALNRIQDEN

-268 KSSETNKYLNN
+268 KSSETNKYLNS
-279 EEKEWLGKHGKIR
+279 EEKEWLANHGKIR

-338 YPTASE
+338 YPTASD

-357 FPANLTDYDAEQLGI
+357 FPANLTDFDAEQLGI
-372 IMTPALMTT
+372 LMSPALMTT

-395 LRKDKVIVAVNEGN
+395 LRKDKIIVAVNEGN

-438 AVGKA
+438 AEGKA

-470 GVNMDYCFAVSDGNT
+470 GVNMDYCIAVSEGNS
-485 VLYSILA
+485 VLYSILS
-492 KVIGVVPDGIVHS
+492 KIIGVVPNGIVHS

-516 SSLGEVIKDNLFI
+516 TSLGEIIKDNLFI
-529 ILTVIAVILFFIV
+529 ILTVIAVILFVIV
-542 LLLLHNIRANRMILE
+542 LLLLHNIRANKMILE
-557 KEDQVKDLNRKAFVD
+557 KEDQVKDLNRKAYVD
-572 PLTQV
+572 PLTMV

-586 IHNLQERLDKD
+586 IKKLQDQLDRD
-597 EEFDLAIGI
+597 EVIDLAIGI
-606 FDCNDLKD
+606 FDCNDLKS
-614 INDQYGKE
+614 INDQYGHE
-622 KGDVYI
+622 KGDIYI
-628 KNACSMICRIFSHS
+628 KNACSMICKVFGHS
-642 PVFRIGGDK
+642 PVFRIGGDE
-651 FAVILMNS
+651 FAIILMNS
-659 DYSSRDELI
+659 DFSNRDELVA
-668 SQLDKKQN
+668 QLDKKQE

-683 SIWEKVH
+683 SSWERVH
-690 IAYGIA
+690 IAHGIA

-701 LDDAIS
+701 LDDELG
-707 DTKHRADKVM
+707 DTARRADKFM
-717 YDTKRKMKSK
+717 YDNKRKMKSRK
-727 K
+727 

>member
-1 MREGFK
+1 MLVVFI
-7 ERTDL
+7 
-12 MSKKKGLLKAAV
+12 
-24 LCLLTAFTAGFS
+24 AGFS
-36 MPFAVLAD
+36 VPLSVSA
-44 EEKDKGKVVRVG
+44 EEKKGKTVRVG
-56 VHEDPFFITDK
+56 VHEAPFFITDK

-74 SYEYQRKIAAYTGWT
+74 SYEYQRKISAYTGWT

-96 WSGLLEKL
+96 WSELLDKL

-109 DLMSDVSFSEERKK
+109 DLMSDVSYSEERKK

-137 YIYITN
+137 YVYITSN
-143 NNQDINSKNLSTL
+143 NTDISPRNLSSL
-156 NGKKIGVAEG
+156 NGKRVGVGQG
-166 SIQKEIFLDWE
+166 SIQKEMFIEWE
-177 RSHGISAEIIEM
+177 KSHGINAEIVEM
-189 STSEADSLKQL
+189 TCSEADSLKLL
-200 GTKYDAFVTIDIYGS
+200 GKNYDAFVTVDIYGS
-215 NEKLVPVCKIGSSSF
+215 NEKLVPAWKIGSSSF
-230 YFAVTKSRPDIL
+230 YFVVTKSRPDLL
-242 EELDSALNKIQDEN
+242 EELNSALNRIQDEN

-268 KSSETNKYLNN
+268 KSSETNKYLNS
-279 EEKEWLGKHGKIR
+279 EEKEWLANHGKIR

-338 YPTASE
+338 YPTASD

-357 FPANLTDYDAEQLGI
+357 FPANLTDFDAEQLGI
-372 IMTPALMTT
+372 LMSPALMTT

-395 LRKDKVIVAVNEGN
+395 LRKDKIIVAVNEGN

-438 AVGKA
+438 AEGKA

-470 GVNMDYCFAVSDGNT
+470 GVNMDYCIAVSEGNA

-492 KVIGVVPDGIVHS
+492 KIIGVVPNGIVHS

-516 SSLGEVIKDNLFI
+516 TSLGEIIKDNLFI
-529 ILTVIAVILFFIV
+529 ILTVIAVILFVIV
-542 LLLLHNIRANRMILE
+542 LLLLHNIRANKMILE
-557 KEDQVKDLNRKAFVD
+557 KEDQVKDLNRKAYVD
-572 PLTQV
+572 PLTMV

-586 IHNLQERLDKD
+586 IKKLQDQLDRD
-597 EEFDLAIGI
+597 EVIDLAIGI
-606 FDCNDLKD
+606 FDCNDLKS
-614 INDQYGKE
+614 INDQYGHE
-622 KGDVYI
+622 KGDIYI
-628 KNACSMICRIFSHS
+628 KNACSMICKVFGHS
-642 PVFRIGGDK
+642 PVFRIGGDE
-651 FAVILMNS
+651 FAIILMNS
-659 DYSSRDELI
+659 DFSNRDELVA
-668 SQLDKKQN
+668 QLDKKQN
-676 ERNSVVK
+676 ERNAVVK
-683 SIWEKVH
+683 SIWERVH
-690 IAYGIA
+690 IAHGIA

-701 LDDAIS
+701 LDDELG
-707 DTKHRADKVM
+707 DTARRADKFM
-717 YDTKRKMKSK
+717 YDNKRKMKSRK
-727 K
+727 